1 MGSRFQVPGS
11 RFTKNEEQSPFPK
24 WAWWI
29 ALTVLVLDQFTKE
42 LIKGSM
48 PVWSQVTVIEGFF
61 NIVHVLNRGAA
72 FGFLNTR
79 TAAWLPLF
87 FIVVTGLA
95 VLVIV
100 SLLRRARGK
109 GPLYVFALSSILGG
123 ALGNMLDRLR
133 HGVVVDFLD
142 FHIGR
147 FHWPAF
153 NIADIAIS
161 FGAICLLITF
171 YTRER
176 HASDSH

>member
-1 MGSRFQVPGS
+1 MAGP
-11 RFTKNEEQSPFPK
+11 EQTVKSGPK
-24 WAWWI
+24 SIPRSAWGI
-29 ALTVLVLDQFTKE
+29 ALAVLVLDQFTKE
-42 LIKGSM
+42 LIKSSM

-100 SLLRRARGK
+100 SLLRRDRGK

-133 HGVVVDFLD
+133 HGFVVDFLD

-153 NIADIAIS
+153 NIADMAIS
-161 FGAICLLITF
+161 LGAICLLITF